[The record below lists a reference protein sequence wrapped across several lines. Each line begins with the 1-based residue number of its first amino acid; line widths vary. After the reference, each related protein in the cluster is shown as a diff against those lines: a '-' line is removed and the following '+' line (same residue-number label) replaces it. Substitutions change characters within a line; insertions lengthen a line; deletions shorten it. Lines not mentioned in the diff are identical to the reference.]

1 MKVKAFAKRVLG
13 IQYNDEKYDSARR
26 CYRKIRDRQRL
37 HNGVFPSSFIL
48 ETCTYCNALCDYCRR
63 TKMVA
68 DGRLKPSIMSMDFYG
83 TVINELAKLDKPRT
97 LSFVGLGDWLLDPYI
112 HERLKMAHQRL
123 GGWTFSTI
131 TNGIALTS
139 NVQKELVNNL
149 DSIVISLNIFD
160 RELYSKYN
168 GVDKFDLVVEQ
179 TKAFLALKGDSK
191 PSVKIQL
198 LLTDQMKPLTKSFVD
213 YWKPF
218 LNKNDEVILH
228 GFLKSAAGDSGTTK
242 YVQKPKQP
250 RFHPCFLPWELM
262 VISVDG
268 NVYPCCLGEVSPSLK
283 VGNISEGIVN
293 LLESEVVAK
302 FREAQLSGDTPF
314 ICRSCDFWVKQ
325 PNPWFHIAGKWR

>member
-1 MKVKAFAKRVLG
+1 MKVKAFVKRVLG

-26 CYRKIRDRQRL
+26 CFRKIRDRQRL

-68 DGRLKPSIMSMDFYG
+68 DGRLKPSIMSMEFYG

-123 GGWTFSTI
+123 EGWTFSTI
-131 TNGIALTS
+131 TNGIALTR
-139 NVQKELVNNL
+139 NIQKELVNNL

-179 TKAFLALKGDSK
+179 TKAFLALKGNSK

-198 LLTDQMKPLTKSFVD
+198 LLTDKMKPLAKTFVD

-228 GFLKSAAGDSGTTK
+228 GFLKSAGGDSGENK
-242 YVQKPKQP
+242 ICSKVQSS
-250 RFHPCFLPWELM
+250 RVFTLVF
-262 VISVDG
+262 
-268 NVYPCCLGEVSPSLK
+268 CLG
-283 VGNISEGIVN
+283 N
-293 LLESEVVAK
+293 LWLLLWMVMFIRVV
-302 FREAQLSGDTPF
+302 
-314 ICRSCDFWVKQ
+314 
-325 PNPWFHIAGKWR
+325 